1 MKIQRI
7 LAVLAGVALGAAGL
21 ASPAYAA
28 PTHHYVAAV
37 EAAGTAN
44 PTPAGTTGASGIF
57 TIEQPTVAADDYH
70 SLMEISAC
78 KWITV
83 SGSFQRNCVEFGW
96 EVNPGVY
103 GDANPHLFSGWWK
116 HGVFQGRNNCVD
128 AAGTPNAGSSIL
140 GDVGTMKTFGINYYS
155 TTPAGGGWWF
165 SYNPTSG
172 PTTWVCHIPQSR
184 WTNPGPGGLPSV
196 TGFTDTDQVQWFGEV
211 AEEPGAGES
220 QMGDGSC
227 GSTGTAP
234 LSPATDPAYI
244 AVMRTFQGASTF
256 TNANPYKYSTD
267 PTKWDHA
274 STGTTSMTLGGEGV
288 SC

>member
-37 EAAGTAN
+37 EAAGTLN
-44 PTPAGTTGASGIF
+44 PTPAGTTGLSGIV
-57 TIEQPTVAADDYH
+57 TVEQPTVAADDYH
-70 SLMEISAC
+70 SLVEISAC
-78 KWITV
+78 KDITA
-83 SGSFQRNCVEFGW
+83 SGSTQRNCVEVGW

-128 AAGTPNAGSSIL
+128 AAGTPNAGDSVL
-140 GDVGTMKTFGINYYS
+140 GDVGTMKALAINYYS
-155 TTPAGGGWWF
+155 STPAGGGWWLGY
-165 SYNPTSG
+165 SNTSG
-172 PTTWVCHIPQSR
+172 GTTWVCHFPQSR
-184 WTNPGPGGLPSV
+184 WTTAGGGLPSV

-211 AEEPGAGES
+211 AEEAGGGLTE
-220 QMGDGSC
+220 MGDGSC
-227 GSTGTAP
+227 GNLGTAP
-234 LSPATDPAYI
+234 LSPASDPAYI
-244 AVMRTFQGASTF
+244 AVMRTYQGASSY
-256 TNANPYKYSTD
+256 TNSAPYKYSTD
-267 PTKWDHA
+267 PTRWDHN
-274 STGTTSMTLGGEGV
+274 STGTGSMTLGGDGA